1 MVNEKIENLMTG
13 CTKDM
18 LEMALIPQIESDA
31 QKFPN
36 LGLFLLNKKF
46 ILHSICSKLWPFL

>member
-1 MVNEKIENLMTG
+1 MKKLKTLMTG
-13 CTKDM
+13 RTKDM

-36 LGLFLLNKKF
+36 LG
-46 ILHSICSKLWPFL
+46 

>member
-1 MVNEKIENLMTG
+1 MTG